1 MMKYAGGGVMINQAI
16 HTLDLMQLIGGKID
30 KVRGTVD
37 KLMDYEVDIE
47 DTVTANFVFSNGAKG
62 LFFATNANVT
72 DSSVELQVFCEQA
85 TFTIKDS
92 ILTMETANNI
102 KEKIIEDKKLP
113 GKKFYYGAGHEI
125 LINHFYSCIK
135 SDSQNYISAQEA
147 LISLQIIDAIKK
159 SSEMKKFVYMEDYKQ
174 LDALSTN

>member
-1 MMKYAGGGVMINQAI
+1 
-16 HTLDLMQLIGGKID
+16 
-30 KVRGTVD
+30 
-37 KLMDYEVDIE
+37 MDYEVDIE

-72 DSSVELQVFCEQA
+72 DSSVELQVFCEHA

-102 KEKIIEDKKLP
+102 KEKIIEDKRLP

-125 LINHFYSCIK
+125 LINHFYRSEEHT
-135 SDSQNYISAQEA
+135 SE
-147 LISLQIIDAIKK
+147 LQ
-159 SSEMKKFVYMEDYKQ
+159 SRGH
-174 LDALSTN
+174 